1 MRARYLEGARAIAPI
16 GVASFAFALS
26 FGVLARTAGM
36 GTTAPIVMSA
46 TTFGG
51 SAQFAVASLLDAGG
65 AAAAAI
71 AAALMLNARYVPIG
85 ISVASSFEGPVWRR
99 LLQAQLIVDE
109 SWAVALKRR
118 GGFDVR
124 VLLGA
129 PRPRRR
135 VPRVVPGIARA
146 PADRPAR
153 ARGCDPRGRDRARV
167 DPVHTRRR
175 ADRLR
180 RCGVPPRVPAVS
192 TVWLCVVV
200 VGAAS
205 ILFKATGP
213 VLLGRRELPAWLAG
227 PVGLLAPAV
236 LAALVVTQ
244 SVAGDHEL
252 VADPRLAGLAV
263 GAVAVAVRAPLLVV
277 IAVAATT
284 AALIRLF

>member
-1 MRARYLEGARAIAPI
+1 MRARYLEGARAIGPI

-129 PRPRRR
+129 GGLLY
-135 VPRVVPGIARA
+135 V
-146 PADRPAR
+146 
-153 ARGCDPRGRDRARV
+153 
-167 DPVHTRRR
+167 TW
-175 ADRLR
+175 
-180 RCGVPPRVPAVS
+180 VS
-192 TVWLCVVV
+192 GTV
-200 VGAAS
+200 VGVLVGDTIGDAESLGLDAAFPA
-205 ILFKATGP
+205 LFLA
-213 VLLGRRELPAWLAG
+213 LLVPQLTGRRELEAAILGGAIALALIPFTPAG
-227 PVGLLAPAV
+227 VPI
-236 LAALVVTQ
+236 
-244 SVAGDHEL
+244 VAG
-252 VADPRLAGLAV
+252 AAAC
-263 GAVAVAVRAPLLVV
+263 LLGC
-277 IAVAATT
+277 
-284 AALIRLF
+284 RR

>member
-1 MRARYLEGARAIAPI
+1 
-16 GVASFAFALS
+16 
-26 FGVLARTAGM
+26 
-36 GTTAPIVMSA
+36 MSA

-129 PRPRRR
+129 GGLLYVDWVSGTVVGVLVGDTIGDAESLGLDAAFPALFLALL
-135 VPRVVPGIARA
+135 VPQLT
-146 PADRPAR
+146 RPAR
-153 ARGCDPRGRDRARV
+153 ARGCAPRGRDRARV
-167 DPVHTRRR
+167 DPVHARRR
-175 ADRLR
+175 ADSRR

-205 ILFKATGP
+205 ISLQGDGTG
-213 VLLGRRELPAWLAG
+213 
-227 PVGLLAPAV
+227 APRAPR
-236 LAALVVTQ
+236 AAR
-244 SVAGDHEL
+244 VAGRARL
-252 VADPRLAGLAV
+252 ACSRPPSSRPSSSRSRSPATASSSPTPRLAGLAV
-263 GAVAVAVRAPLLVV
+263 GAVAVAAPRA
-277 IAVAATT
+277 AARRHRCRRRHGGS
-284 AALIRLF
+284 LIRLF